1 MKIKSAIIAVLT
13 VLLTASVVMAEEG
26 LGLGVIVGEPT
37 GISIKKWVGADRAI
51 DGAAAWSLS
60 GNNSL
65 QLHADYLVHDFG
77 LLKPGNINGR
87 LPVYIGAGGRILLND
102 DSHGRNNDTVLG
114 VRVPFGISY
123 LMAKAPVEIFLEIV
137 PILDVVPDTELDLNA
152 AIGARFYFR

>member
-1 MKIKSAIIAVLT
+1 MKIKSAIIAILT

-26 LGLGVIVGEPT
+26 LGVGVIVGEPT
-37 GISIKKWVGADRAI
+37 GITLKKWIGADRAI

-60 GNNSL
+60 GDNSL

-77 LLKPGNINGR
+77 LLKPGNINGK
-87 LPVYIGAGGRILLND
+87 LPVYIGVGGRILLND
-102 DSHGRNNDTVLG
+102 DRHDRHNDTVLG

-137 PILDVVPDTELDLNA
+137 PILDVVPSTELDLNA